1 MIVSELLILYIITL
15 IMYTFRKDDVQR
27 WKKMDKLSVLMQTR
41 DDARGEL
48 KQRIMQRD
56 NFAVQ
61 YTVLVVAMLTI
72 AFSGHSDRTTV
83 VSLMLLPVL
92 TDFYTILMDSSY
104 RVHNRL
110 VEYLNSEVEPRLE
123 TDDFRLWEHYCK
135 DVRLIEGDSAF
146 GGRQYFFHVVLVCM
160 PVVMLVLQ
168 LELVGRSW
176 LYFIYFAVML
186 AFSVLYLYN
195 NSRRTEYKGDNK
207 LAFCDYERKERLTD
221 EPGKALFLDRDGTL
235 HVDKVMTHRLRD
247 LELLPGAEELVR
259 KAHDLGYKVVIITNQ
274 SAIGKG
280 YYSKFRMH
288 LFNCKLRW
296 KLKCVDAIYYCPHT
310 KDVQCNCRKPKTGMI
325 QRAKKKYNLDLS
337 QCVVVGDRMSD
348 IITASNA

>member
-92 TDFYTILMDSSY
+92 TDFYTILTDSSY

-160 PVVMLVLQ
+160 PIIVLMLQ
-168 LELVGRSW
+168 LKFVGWNW
-176 LYFIYFAVML
+176 LFFIYSL
-186 AFSVLYLYN
+186 LTLICLVLYLY
-195 NSRRTEYKGDNK
+195 DN
-207 LAFCDYERKERLTD
+207 RK
-221 EPGKALFLDRDGTL
+221 
-235 HVDKVMTHRLRD
+235 
-247 LELLPGAEELVR
+247 
-259 KAHDLGYKVVIITNQ
+259 
-274 SAIGKG
+274 
-280 YYSKFRMH
+280 
-288 LFNCKLRW
+288 
-296 KLKCVDAIYYCPHT
+296 
-310 KDVQCNCRKPKTGMI
+310 
-325 QRAKKKYNLDLS
+325 
-337 QCVVVGDRMSD
+337 
-348 IITASNA
+348 